1 MGKDGCSIL
10 SYIQT
15 RGIKI
20 RRRDGEITKSVK
32 LKTAATG
39 AIFALLAGLFKF

>member
-1 MGKDGCSIL
+1 VFLHFKGTDEYSIL
-10 SYIQT
+10 GYIQT

-20 RRRDGEITKSVK
+20 RRRDDVITKSVK

-39 AIFALLAGLFKF
+39 AKFAL